1 MITAFLVLGHHN
13 ATYTVVK
20 TSTGIEFKKVR
31 QIIPIPNAKANH
43 IKVCTYIVSLIN
55 QMLNLFYYKYCEI
68 MIINNCGVL
77 IFADFV
83 VHLDHEKKNPTKFPI
98 DYYL

>member
-31 QIIPIPNAKANH
+31 QYIPIPNAKANH

-55 QMLNLFYYKYCEI
+55 QMLNLFYYKYCS
-68 MIINNCGVL
+68 N
-77 IFADFV
+77 FR
-83 VHLDHEKKNPTKFPI
+83 
-98 DYYL
+98 